1 MQLTC
6 TAWVVRYIIHD
17 SERGWN
23 KRSCQKYEFPSLH
36 DVIFLSF
43 ITSLKSNLCTAQT
56 TYDTTE
62 NNCIILHAQNVN
74 TFQPNVFLSG
84 VHRLLVTNS
93 RRSPFPTANR
103 CQGQL
108 QTTQSFA
115 YINSVPRLSVRR
127 SIWNLDPTG
136 QICVN
141 FHIAHWL
148 Q

>member
-6 TAWVVRYIIHD
+6 TAWVVRYIIR
-17 SERGWN
+17 ETKRGWN
-23 KRSCQKYEFPSLH
+23 KRSCQKYESPSLH
-36 DVIFLSF
+36 HVICLSF
-43 ITSLKSNLCTAQT
+43 ITSLKSNLRTAQT
-56 TYDTTE
+56 TYNTTE
-62 NNCIILHAQNVN
+62 NNCIILHAQNVT
-74 TFQPNVFLSG
+74 TFQPNVFLSR

-93 RRSPFPTANR
+93 RRSPFPSANR

-115 YINSVPRLSVRR
+115 CINSVTRLSVRR

-141 FHIAHWL
+141 FRIAHWL